1 MNVRSMKQRDLNAE
15 IDGLKQDL
23 QRVRRESLQATRDG
37 DFRKVAR
44 LTAEAAQL
52 NKSILDAQG
61 LLLE

>member
-15 IDGLKQDL
+15 IDSLKQDL

-44 LTAEAAQL
+44 LTAEAAHL